1 MYFFLPEAT
10 STSTDSSILYFP
22 SLLIVEISLPW
33 HPPPPPPLPL
43 LLFFLT
49 RDDFEGRNDERE
61 TFFSNDGAPDKKE
74 AETGWEDNCF
84 AVANELAGQG
94 FQTYRRTRA
103 QTPPAPL
110 GKIMVV
116 GRRRKKKKKKGKD
129 LSRGWNSMN
138 TRPRVAPTTNL
149 LRYMCSPFGYIRLSF
164 VSYFFIPLFG
174 VACLLVKRERFLFFL
189 FSSRLIPRNYE
200 INRRDYVRV

>member
-22 SLLIVEISLPW
+22 SLPIVEISLPW
-33 HPPPPPPLPL
+33 HPPPPPPL

-116 GRRRKKKKKKGKD
+116 GRRRKKKKKKKRKGSLKG
-129 LSRGWNSMN
+129 LKLNEHA
-138 TRPRVAPTTNL
+138 APC
-149 LRYMCSPFGYIRLSF
+149 CSYNESPTLH
-164 VSYFFIPLFG
+164 V
-174 VACLLVKRERFLFFL
+174 
-189 FSSRLIPRNYE
+189 
-200 INRRDYVRV
+200 